1 MHKILDFC
9 TEQARQRLISKLVE
23 DGWSVVV
30 RHPDMDTI
38 AIYVMD
44 LEAIS
49 S

>member
-9 TEQARQRLISKLVE
+9 TEQARQRLISKLE
-23 DGWSVVV
+23 HGWSVVV